1 MQVGN
6 TPFCVRRA
14 PASNNLSTGSC
25 ATGKTR
31 ATVAVF
37 AAQTDV
43 LQRSP
48 EELLGMPSD
57 EPGFA
62 RFSFGGEIL
71 AVDDENNFSD
81 CLTNSKEIVHNL
93 ASALLT
99 TNQRRDE
106 GGESHFDVL

>member
-1 MQVGN
+1 
-6 TPFCVRRA
+6 
-14 PASNNLSTGSC
+14 
-25 ATGKTR
+25 
-31 ATVAVF
+31 
-37 AAQTDV
+37 
-43 LQRSP
+43 
-48 EELLGMPSD
+48 MPSD

>member
-1 MQVGN
+1 
-6 TPFCVRRA
+6 
-14 PASNNLSTGSC
+14 
-25 ATGKTR
+25 
-31 ATVAVF
+31 
-37 AAQTDV
+37 
-43 LQRSP
+43 
-48 EELLGMPSD
+48 MPSD

-99 TNQRRDE
+99 TNQRCDE
-106 GGESHFDVL
+106 AKRKAKSLRRRVASMFFKNLQPISVGVWTSDLRRLNR